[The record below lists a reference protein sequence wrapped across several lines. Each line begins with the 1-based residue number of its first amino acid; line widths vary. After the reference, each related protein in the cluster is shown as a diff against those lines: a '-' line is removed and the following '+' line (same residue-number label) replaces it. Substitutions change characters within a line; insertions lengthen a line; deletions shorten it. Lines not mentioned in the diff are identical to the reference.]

1 MRDLDHPVLAGVEN
15 TRSWCVRLG
24 IYSMLFAYMFR
35 WFPSSVITVTADSER
50 LTCGGFSLGETVHLG
65 CFEFIADY
73 FCGLSLSPRRGDLD
87 AAFMGS
93 TRSGTPSPR
102 HVMIEDSIEEF
113 LTTSSSEGG
122 FNLPSPKSHGTAAP
136 SAPVTTTP

>member
-1 MRDLDHPVLAGVEN
+1 
-15 TRSWCVRLG
+15 
-24 IYSMLFAYMFR
+24 
-35 WFPSSVITVTADSER
+35 VITVTTDSER

-65 CFEFIADY
+65 SFEFIANY
-73 FCGLSLSPRRGDLD
+73 FYGLSLSPRRGDLD

-113 LTTSSSEGG
+113 LTASSSEGG
-122 FNLPSPKSHGTAAP
+122 FNLPSPRSHDTGLRPLP
-136 SAPVTTTP
+136 SQQHHGWRMLRSFKP